1 MHLHWLY
8 NHFRDSYD
16 WHEGIRGRAD
26 QTAVTYDLLAPIV
39 VAGEESAD
47 ETAIRERSTELLFS
61 KKDLKNAAH
70 KEAFGWLSS
79 HENLL
84 GSFGRSLLN
93 TALQTNPKE
102 VKAWFDEG
110 TAMFAANLPSRILGN
125 LCCGYCGLCL
135 VLKLC
140 ASLKLPWQEAFPL
153 DREAC
158 AGWLEY
164 ATKEYLLDGGA
175 HNKSVVEQTFE
186 IMARMKLKPSADFAF
201 ENDKKY
207 LCLCL
212 SQVYDRYTKYRRDYA
227 VLGEVLSY
235 AQFKLQLQHCEFF
248 VEKNRAK
255 RFGDT
260 TKRVWVLDFAA
271 LSKLCDV
278 SGFLTE
284 EKENAT

>member
-1 MHLHWLY
+1 
-8 NHFRDSYD
+8 
-16 WHEGIRGRAD
+16 
-26 QTAVTYDLLAPIV
+26 VTYDLLAPIV
-39 VAGEESAD
+39 VTGEESAD
-47 ETAIRERSTELLFS
+47 ETAIRERSMELLFS
-61 KKDLKNAAH
+61 KKDINNKSYNQASDW
-70 KEAFGWLSS
+70 FSS
-79 HENLL
+79 QENLL
-84 GSFGRSLLN
+84 GSFGRSLLD
-93 TALQTNPKE
+93 TALQTGTKE

-110 TAMFAANLPSRILGN
+110 SAMFSKALPSRVFSN

-135 VLKLC
+135 ILKLC
-140 ASLKLPWQEAFPL
+140 ALLKLPWQEAFPL

-164 ATKEYLLDGGA
+164 AAKEYLLEGGA

-186 IMARMKLKPSADFAF
+186 VMARMKLKNGTDFAF

-227 VLGEVLSY
+227 VIGEILNY

-255 RFGDT
+255 RLGDT
-260 TKRVWVLDFAA
+260 IKRVWVLDFIM
-271 LSKLCDV
+271 LSRLCDV

-284 EKENAT
+284 ETENPT